1 MRLFKQL
8 LMWALEFLLAGLL
21 GCAMLFLLLEWA
33 SGCGETY
40 TDSKGVQRVNTCFF
54 INREG
59 Q

>member
-1 MRLFKQL
+1 MQL
-8 LMWALEFLLAGLL
+8 LKWAAEFLLAGLL
-21 GCAMLFLLLEWA
+21 GCALLFLLLEWA

-40 TDSKGVQRVNTCFF
+40 VDSKGVTRVNTCFF